1 MTPLDIPLFT
11 MKAAEEP
18 TDGPTLTSST
28 ESIQKLSLD
37 DESAPAGQS
46 QQTVTV
52 SATATRL
59 ADLVAERPADLL
71 AARLLRQRPQLADL
85 RVLHAVS
92 GRDLF
97 SATLAGRAGGARPL
111 VVTLQGTTE
120 ISEVDCGCEPELV
133 CGPHSRAAAAAA
145 HCGSLQVLLDRSQPR
160 QGGTLLRRLLDG
172 CDRLA
177 QLHLRLGSWRDLRV
191 WQEGRVFATVRQL
204 AVTSNSACCD
214 IHALSQL
221 FPELRQL
228 RLTREAERREERCT
242 CRFRATTLL
251 PRLETVELQN
261 VCPTATAAV
270 RAYAKSLH
278 TLKLKSCRL
287 TSPSC
292 EYLNSGDY
300 RGSGQRG
307 FRDIIQAILRRKLI
321 TLPNIQ
327 IRRLEVTNAAIDV
340 ALINRNFPCLKSLE
354 MECGELT
361 AETEKATSAPLW
373 FPCLERLAVRL
384 NGSDSAEPCILARPL
399 PRLTEYQQ
407 SFGSLRLTRLA
418 AACPRLERLSLDPVL
433 LEDEAELPA
442 LRHLLVSWCG
452 SEALA
457 QMTLR
462 MPALEQVRV
471 LEPPHLEKRSWMGL
485 EEELGARHVQ
495 LTLEW

>member
-18 TDGPTLTSST
+18 ADGPTLTSST

-37 DESAPAGQS
+37 DEPTPD

-52 SATATRL
+52 AITATTS
-59 ADLVAERPADLL
+59 E
-71 AARLLRQRPQLADL
+71 L
-85 RVLHAVS
+85 RVLFALS

-97 SATLAGRAGGARPL
+97 SATLVGKAAGARPL
-111 VVTLQGTTE
+111 VVTLQGATE
-120 ISEVDCGCEPELV
+120 LAEADCCCDGELV
-133 CGPHSRAAAAAA
+133 CAPHSRASAAASS
-145 HCGSLQVLLDRSQPR
+145 CGALHVLVDRGQPR
-160 QGGTLLRRLLDG
+160 QSVSLLRRLLDG
-172 CDRLA
+172 CGRLA
-177 QLHLRLGSWRDLRV
+177 LLHARLGSWRDLRV

-204 AVTSNSACCD
+204 AITSNGACCD
-214 IHALSQL
+214 IHALAQL

-242 CRFRATTLL
+242 CRFRTTTLL

-261 VCPTATAAV
+261 VCPTATAAI

-292 EYLNSGDY
+292 EYLNSADY
-300 RGSGQRG
+300 RSNGQRG
-307 FRDIIQAILRRKLI
+307 FREIIQAILRRKLI

-327 IRRLEVTNAAIDV
+327 IRRLEVTNAAVDV

-354 MECGELT
+354 IECGELT

-384 NGSDSAEPCILARPL
+384 NGPDSAEPCILARPL
-399 PRLTEYQQ
+399 PRLTEYEQ
-407 SFGSLRLTRLA
+407 SFGSLRLSQVA
-418 AACPRLERLSLDPVL
+418 AACPRLERLSLDPC
-433 LEDEAELPA
+433 PA
-442 LRHLLVSWCG
+442 LTGRDG
-452 SEALA
+452 LA
-457 QMTLR
+457 SL
-462 MPALEQVRV
+462 
-471 LEPPHLEKRSWMGL
+471 
-485 EEELGARHVQ
+485 ARRNVIK
-495 LTLEW
+495 T